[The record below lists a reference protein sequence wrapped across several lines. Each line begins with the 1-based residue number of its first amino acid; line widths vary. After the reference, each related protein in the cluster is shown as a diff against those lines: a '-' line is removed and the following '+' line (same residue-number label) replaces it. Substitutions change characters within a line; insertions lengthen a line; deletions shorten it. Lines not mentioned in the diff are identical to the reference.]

1 MLVGLELV
9 TEHHRVLVHPP
20 PLPKRGGGVGGGIN
34 HVNVIRVPG
43 D

>member
-1 MLVGLELV
+1 MLIGLELV

-20 PLPKRGGGVGGGIN
+20 PSPKRGGIN

>member
-1 MLVGLELV
+1 MLIGLELV

-20 PLPKRGGGVGGGIN
+20 PPPQKGGGWGGIN
-34 HVNVIRVPG
+34 HVNVTGVPG